1 MIKVCPV
8 VNRVW
13 WKFKLFL
20 FPWMNQEK
28 RPPNAPKM
36 REAEDMLR
44 TAIFD
49 LREVSRK

>member
-1 MIKVCPV
+1 MIRVCPIISRTFWNV
-8 VNRVW
+8 VTR
-13 WKFKLFL
+13 L
-20 FPWMNQEK
+20 FPWVDQSR
-28 RPPNAPKM
+28 RPPPAPKM